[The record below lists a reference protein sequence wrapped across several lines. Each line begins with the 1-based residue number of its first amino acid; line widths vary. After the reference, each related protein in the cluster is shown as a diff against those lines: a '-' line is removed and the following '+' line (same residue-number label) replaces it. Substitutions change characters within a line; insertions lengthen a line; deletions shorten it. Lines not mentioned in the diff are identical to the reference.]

1 MMYEV
6 EIDRAKCKGCGACT
20 KTSQLLYLD
29 DDGLIAMEGAF
40 NGEDTVEAMVKSL
53 YEIETPAS
61 ICPNDCFT
69 VYDDETLEEVEIER
83 RALI

>member
-1 MMYEV
+1 MYEV
-6 EIDRAKCKGCGACT
+6 EIDRTNCKGCGACT

-29 DDGLIAMEGAF
+29 DDNVIAMQGAF
-40 NGEDTVEAMVKSL
+40 MDDESVEGVVKTL

-69 VYDDETLEEVEIER
+69 VYDCDTTEEIEIER